1 MKIAIS
7 HQILWESTLERKC
20 TLWTLLVPAF
30 RAKVLHGPQRYPVA
44 NLQKNQLDQSKPI
57 QTIKHSKNPR
67 KNKFD
72 QKNQF
77 YRLLRKITN

>member
-20 TLWTLLVPAF
+20 TLWTLLVPAC
-30 RAKVLHGPQRYPVA
+30 RAKVLHGPQRYLVA
-44 NLQKNQLDQSKPI
+44 NLKKKQLDQSKPM

-67 KNKFD
+67 KKQFD
-72 QKNQF
+72 LNNNF
-77 YRLLRKITN
+77 TNF